1 MCLEKI
7 MTTIRCLANQGL
19 ALRGHESGSEN
30 LFQLLSLRSKD
41 VPELSAWLE
50 RGNLPVISGNH
61 PGNQFEDVNHSHPE
75 TMRNEIRGG
84 ISKLW
89 RGEGWEGAVGLTFN
103 VGTGTWLVSPT
114 HVRDNS
120 ELAASRAPPTALTGA
135 LNPRSTDSSGGNV
148 NLLETALLQA
158 ETFFEDLRASL
169 NGSSPEN
176 LLSTLRN
183 HSSGILDGLSRFAG
197 ELKTEVEAHT
207 GNLSTVLQTASVNIN
222 DTLNSLKTPKVQ
234 ETVSQLQ
241 NQFQSGLETLKEE
254 SKKVGT

>member
-1 MCLEKI
+1 MQCGY
-7 MTTIRCLANQGL
+7 RNLARIPYSR
-19 ALRGHESGSEN
+19 ASGEPSLTN
-30 LFQLLSLRSKD
+30 CPVLLPRINK
-41 VPELSAWLE
+41 
-50 RGNLPVISGNH
+50 R
-61 PGNQFEDVNHSHPE
+61 Q
-75 TMRNEIRGG
+75 
-84 ISKLW
+84 KLW
-89 RGEGWEGAVGLTFN
+89 PLDLRRLKT
-103 VGTGTWLVSPT
+103 S
-114 HVRDNS
+114 D
-120 ELAASRAPPTALTGA
+120 LTGA

-169 NGSSPEN
+169 NESSPEN

-207 GNLSTVLQTASVNIN
+207 GNLSTVLQTASANIN

-254 SKKVGT
+254 SKKVGI